1 MEDKETR
8 EQAKRKNEVQVQKA
22 KKGSQEGRKET
33 NEKRFSGCQDW
44 TARVSIL

>member
-33 NEKRFSGCQDW
+33 NENERTNERTDE
-44 TARVSIL
+44 RLNE